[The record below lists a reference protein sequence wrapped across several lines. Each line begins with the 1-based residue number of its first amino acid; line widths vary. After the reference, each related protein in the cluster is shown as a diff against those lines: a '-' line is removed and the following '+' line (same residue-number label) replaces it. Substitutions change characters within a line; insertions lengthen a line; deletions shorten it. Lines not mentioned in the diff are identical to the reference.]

1 MEIKIT
7 QAAKDYRAKMFAGVP
22 STLAETDPEF
32 AAIYENFAFDKVPN
46 SSDLDDRTRFVSV
59 ISALSG
65 CQSVAV
71 CPMILRCGT
80 ARTTSSIRRR
90 YVFAVAWCASS
101 TTRYASSC
109 PESHS
114 VT

>member
-46 SSDLDDRTRFVSV
+46 SSDLDDRVSSPSSRRS
-59 ISALSG
+59 SA
-65 CQSVAV
+65 
-71 CPMILRCGT
+71 
-80 ARTTSSIRRR
+80 AR
-90 YVFAVAWCASS
+90 A
-101 TTRYASSC
+101 
-109 PESHS
+109 
-114 VT
+114 